1 MDKETRRRRWK
12 SRVVKDKEYYEGI
25 GAKCKKSFMRK
36 LFKSGVSVKL
46 WCSFCEYLRKERL
59 NENVSI

>member
-25 GAKCKKSFMRK
+25 GQNVKKA
-36 LFKSGVSVKL
+36 L
-46 WCSFCEYLRKERL
+46 
-59 NENVSI
+59 